1 MKNAKQGAADGAG
14 RAGPAARA
22 EGTLILVVDDFTD
35 NREMYAQYLAF
46 RGFRVAEAAD
56 GHEALRKAGELMPD
70 LVVMDLSLPGL
81 DGWEATRRL
90 KRDGRTRAIPVI
102 ALTGHALDGYSQ
114 SARDAGCDSFLI
126 KPCQPQDLENEIRRV
141 LAIEGAEPE
150 PRGRKER
157 HA

>member
-1 MKNAKQGAADGAG
+1 VAGKVRAKGATKATKATKSGG
-14 RAGPAARA
+14 
-22 EGTLILVVDDFTD
+22 LVLVVDDFTD

-56 GHEALRKAGELMPD
+56 GHEALQKAMELLPD

-90 KRDGRTRAIPVI
+90 KCDSRTKAIPVV
-102 ALTGHALDGYSQ
+102 ALTGHALDGHSQ
-114 SARDAGCDSFLI
+114 TAKEAGCDSFLI
-126 KPCQPQDLENEIRRV
+126 KPCQPQELETEIRRV
-141 LAIEGAEPE
+141 LGLDAGHAET
-150 PRGRKER
+150 RGRKER

>member
-1 MKNAKQGAADGAG
+1 MKTARPAEGAG
-14 RAGPAARA
+14 RTGGGRA
-22 EGTLILVVDDFTD
+22 EGVLILVVDDFTD

-56 GHEALRKAGELMPD
+56 GHEALRKAGELLPD

-90 KRDGRTRAIPVI
+90 RRDDRTSAIPVI
-102 ALTGHALDGYSQ
+102 ALTGHALDGHSQ

-126 KPCQPQDLENEIRRV
+126 KPCQPHDLEMEIRRL
-141 LAIEGAEPE
+141 LALEGAGPE